1 MNEKPLTPN
10 QPLYGIFTAV
20 PPRYDLINHIITL
33 GLDIRWRRLAAQ
45 ACLEDRPQKVLDL
58 ACGTGDLAINLARLA
73 QESIEI
79 NGLDYSPPMLE
90 RAREKATRVGLGKKV
105 KFIHGEVTS
114 LPFPDDSLDC
124 VGISF
129 AFRNLTYKNPICT
142 PHFAEVLR
150 VLRKDGRYVIVES
163 SQPENQFVKIFFH
176 LYLHAFVAPVGV
188 LVSGNRGAYKYLAQS
203 AGDFYSSKKI
213 KEMLIKA
220 GFRDVSYRELF
231 FGAAGIHI
239 AIK

>member
-1 MNEKPLTPN
+1 MNEKPRTPN

-33 GLDIRWRRLAAQ
+33 GMDIRWRRLAAK
-45 ACLEDRPQKVLDL
+45 ACLEGQPKRALDL
-58 ACGTGDLAINLARLA
+58 ACGTGDLALNLAIYS
-73 QESIEI
+73 EEGTEI

-90 RAREKATRVGLGKKV
+90 RAREKAKRARLAQKI
-105 KFIHGEVTS
+105 KFIYGEVTS
-114 LPFPDDSLDC
+114 LPFPDDHLDC

-142 PHFAEVLR
+142 SHLAEVLR

-163 SQPENQFVKIFFH
+163 SQPESQFVKRLFH
-176 LYLHAFVAPVGV
+176 FYLRAFVTPVGV
-188 LVSGNRGAYKYLAQS
+188 LLSGNRSAYTYLAQS
-203 AGDFYSSKKI
+203 AADFFTSEKI
-213 KEMLIKA
+213 KAMLITA
-220 GFRDVSYRELF
+220 GFKTVGYRELF
-231 FGAAGIHI
+231 YGAAGIHI